1 MSYNSKYNGK
11 EVEDLLDSIP
21 NKQEKNLYFTNL
33 SASSWSSDSTYADF
47 SYRCDVTC
55 SGVTAEMYAEVIF
68 NVEQYL
74 SGNYAPVCETFENVV
89 RIYSND
95 NTSITIPTI
104 IVYK

>member
-55 SGVTAEMYAEVIF
+55 SGVTADMYAEVVF
-68 NVEQYL
+68 NINEST
-74 SGNYAPVCETFENVV
+74 SGEYAPICETKT
-89 RIYSND
+89 
-95 NTSITIPTI
+95 NTVSIWSSSDESITIPTI
-104 IVYK
+104 IITK